1 MLPGNQSVRFCYL
14 MQNGDNAK
22 ILLLFRP
29 PFVVNIIYIPDNQ
42 LYCVFLQTLYF
53 RPYLVLLLKNIL
65 YFCAQNVII
74 LNMRRSIS
82 FTILFFV
89 MLSVLVSCY
98 QSHKKELD
106 LAYTLAESKPDSAL
120 AFLNRINQGKLSDKD
135 MAKYALIYY
144 MAQDKSGLDVD
155 NDSLIRIAY
164 DWYGDHQAD
173 SLYASS
179 LYYMG
184 KYFLLNDSMEQAKA
198 CLEKSYSISNSLHN
212 LNLKCLALDKLIE
225 VEEQL
230 APDTALK
237 YAKALVKMYDSMPNV
252 TIYNKVVARL
262 KLGENF
268 FYVDSLN
275 QALEEEKKAYRI
287 AASVGDNNLLSYV
300 RQNLAST
307 FEEMGEKDS
316 CLFYARQAYD
326 LNGNDRFSCQLMLA
340 SAYISVDSIKQAF
353 TILKQ
358 TAPKTP
364 EDHYSVFY
372 LQSQVAVKAQDYKT
386 AKTFSDSAC
395 SCLQEMYR
403 TASKAK
409 NSYYTSF
416 LKKESERAKMQGK
429 TEMQR
434 WVFGLFLL
442 LGLIVISFVL
452 YAYWSYRKLS
462 LARMVHEQEIF
473 SQKQQM
479 IEKLHQEELLHRDV
493 QLSVMR
499 NYLLKKIEVVE
510 KLNSNVPNGCKHIVL
525 SDNEWTEL
533 EVFLDSVEDLFVSR
547 LKQKHPNLSK
557 ADLRLM
563 MLLRLR
569 LSQKTLASI
578 YCVSEKAIKQKLFL
592 YKDKVGIKNEHFSLR
607 NYIEDF

>member
-1 MLPGNQSVRFCYL
+1 M
-14 MQNGDNAK
+14 
-22 ILLLFRP
+22 
-29 PFVVNIIYIPDNQ
+29 
-42 LYCVFLQTLYF
+42 YCAFLQTLYF
-53 RPYLVLLLKNIL
+53 RPSLVLLLKKIL

-98 QSHKKELD
+98 QSHKRELD

-120 AFLNRINQGKLSDKD
+120 PFLNRINQGKLSDKD

-164 DWYGDHQAD
+164 DWYGEHQDD
-173 SLYASS
+173 SLYATT

-184 KYFLLNDSMEQAKA
+184 KCFLLNDSMEQAKS
-198 CLEKSYSISNSLHN
+198 CLEKSYSISDSLHN
-212 LNLKCLALDKLIE
+212 MNLKCLALDKLIE

-237 YAKALVKMYDSMPNV
+237 YAKALVKMYDSTPNV
-252 TIYNKVVARL
+252 SIYNKVAARL
-262 KLGENF
+262 RLCDNF
-268 FYVDSLN
+268 MFVDSLR
-275 QALEEEKKAYRI
+275 QALCEGQIALKLAMKDADRNLYSFVCQDLANVYEK
-287 AASVGDNNLLSYV
+287 V
-300 RQNLAST
+300 
-307 FEEMGEKDS
+307 GEKDS
-316 CLFYARQAYD
+316 CLFYARQAYS
-326 LNGNDRFSCQLMLA
+326 LNGTDRLSCQLMLA
-340 SAYISVDSIKQAF
+340 SAYISVDSIERAF
-353 TILKQ
+353 AILKQ
-358 TAPKTP
+358 ATPKTP
-364 EDHYSVFY
+364 EDRYPVFFM
-372 LQSQVAVKAQDYKT
+372 QSQAAMKT
-386 AKTFSDSAC
+386 SNYMLAKTFGDSAN
-395 SCLQEMYR
+395 SCLQNMYR
-403 TASKAK
+403 SALQAK
-409 NSYYTSF
+409 IDYYTSF

-429 TEMQR
+429 AEMQR
-434 WVFGLFLL
+434 WVFGLIVL
-442 LGLIVISFVL
+442 LGLIIILFVL
-452 YAYWSYRKLS
+452 YAYWSYRKRS
-462 LARMVHEQEIF
+462 LARIAHEQEIF

-479 IEKLHQEELLHRDV
+479 MEKLHQEELSHRDV

-499 NYLLKKIEVVE
+499 TYLLKKIEVVE
-510 KLNSNVPNGCKHIVL
+510 KLNSSVPNESKHIVL
-525 SDNEWTEL
+525 SDNDWTEL

-563 MLLRLR
+563 MLLRLQ

-607 NYIEDF
+607 NYIENF

>member
-1 MLPGNQSVRFCYL
+1 M
-14 MQNGDNAK
+14 
-22 ILLLFRP
+22 RP
-29 PFVVNIIYIPDNQ
+29 KCNY
-42 LYCVFLQTLYF
+42 T
-53 RPYLVLLLKNIL
+53 K
-65 YFCAQNVII
+65 
-74 LNMRRSIS
+74 NMRRSIS
-82 FTILFFV
+82 FMILFFV

-120 AFLNRINQGKLSDKD
+120 AFLNRINQGKLSDED

-164 DWYGDHQAD
+164 DWYGEHQDD

-184 KYFLLNDSMEQAKA
+184 KCFLLNDSMEQAKA
-198 CLEKSYSISNSLHN
+198 CLEKSYSISDSLHN
-212 LNLKCLALDKLIE
+212 MNLKCLALDKLIE

-237 YAKALVKMYDSMPNV
+237 YAKALVKMYESMPNV
-252 TIYNKVVARL
+252 SIYNKVAAHLR
-262 KLGENF
+262 LGENF
-268 FYVDSLN
+268 FFVDSLK
-275 QALEEEKKAYRI
+275 QALNEEKKAYSL
-287 AASVGDNNLLSYV
+287 AMSVDDNNLLSYV

-316 CLFYARQAYD
+316 CLLYARQAYD

-340 SAYISVDSIKQAF
+340 SVYISVDSINQAFRLLKQAM
-353 TILKQ
+353 
-358 TAPKTP
+358 PKTA
-364 EDHYSVFY
+364 EDRYSVFY
-372 LQSQVAVKAQDYKT
+372 FQSQAAMKAQDFKS
-386 AKTFSDSAC
+386 AKSFSDSAYHY
-395 SCLQEMYR
+395 LEDMYR

-409 NSYYTSF
+409 ISYYSSF

-429 TEMQR
+429 AEVQR
-434 WVFGLFLL
+434 WVFGLIVFLC
-442 LGLIVISFVL
+442 LIIILFVL

-462 LARMVHEQEIF
+462 LARIAHEQEIF

-479 IEKLHQEELLHRDV
+479 MEKLHQEELSHRDV
-493 QLSVMR
+493 QLSVIR
-499 NYLLKKIEVVE
+499 NYLQKKIEVVE
-510 KLNSNVPNGCKHIVL
+510 KLDSIVPNEGKHIVL
-525 SDNEWTEL
+525 SDNDWTEL

-547 LKQKHPNLSK
+547 LKKEHPNLSN
-557 ADLRLM
+557 ADVRLM
-563 MLLRLR
+563 MLLRLK

-607 NYIEDF
+607 NYIENF

>member
-1 MLPGNQSVRFCYL
+1 MLC
-14 MQNGDNAK
+14 
-22 ILLLFRP
+22 
-29 PFVVNIIYIPDNQ
+29 
-42 LYCVFLQTLYF
+42 FLQTLYF

-74 LNMRRSIS
+74 LNMGRSIS

-120 AFLNRINQGKLSDKD
+120 VFLNRINQGKLSDED

-164 DWYGDHQAD
+164 DWYGEHQDD

-184 KYFLLNDSMEQAKA
+184 KCFLLNDSMEQAKA
-198 CLEKSYSISNSLHN
+198 CLEKSYSISDSLHN
-212 LNLKCLALDKLIE
+212 MNLKCLALDKLIE

-237 YAKALVKMYDSMPNV
+237 YAKALVKMYDSTPNV
-252 TIYNKVVARL
+252 SIYNKVAARL
-262 KLGENF
+262 RLCDNF
-268 FYVDSLN
+268 MFVDSLR
-275 QALEEEKKAYRI
+275 QALCEGQIALKLAMKDADRNLYSFVCQDLANVYEK
-287 AASVGDNNLLSYV
+287 V
-300 RQNLAST
+300 
-307 FEEMGEKDS
+307 GEKDS
-316 CLFYARQAYD
+316 CLFYARQAYSS
-326 LNGNDRFSCQLMLA
+326 NGTDRLSCQLMLA
-340 SAYISVDSIKQAF
+340 SAHISVDSIERAF
-353 TILKQ
+353 AILKQ
-358 TAPKTP
+358 ATPKTP
-364 EDHYSVFY
+364 EDRYSVFFM
-372 LQSQVAVKAQDYKT
+372 QSQTAMKT
-386 AKTFSDSAC
+386 SNYMLAKTFGDSAN
-395 SCLQEMYR
+395 SCLQNMYR
-403 TASKAK
+403 SALQAK
-409 NSYYTSF
+409 INYYTSF

-429 TEMQR
+429 AEMQR
-434 WVFGLFLL
+434 WVFGLIVL
-442 LGLIVISFVL
+442 LGLIIILFVL
-452 YAYWSYRKLS
+452 YAYWSYRKRS
-462 LARMVHEQEIF
+462 LARIAHEQEIF

-479 IEKLHQEELLHRDV
+479 MEKLHQEELSHRDV

-499 NYLLKKIEVVE
+499 TYLLKKIEVVE
-510 KLNSNVPNGCKHIVL
+510 KLNSSVPNESKHIVL
-525 SDNEWTEL
+525 SDNDWTEL

-547 LKQKHPNLSK
+547 LKKEHPNLSN
-557 ADLRLM
+557 ADVRLM
-563 MLLRLR
+563 MLLRLK

-607 NYIEDF
+607 NYIENF

>member
-1 MLPGNQSVRFCYL
+1 M
-14 MQNGDNAK
+14 K
-22 ILLLFRP
+22 IRLLFRP
-29 PFVVNIIYIPDNQ
+29 HFIINIIYISDNQ
-42 LYCVFLQTLYF
+42 LYCAFLQTLYF

-65 YFCAQNVII
+65 YFCALNVII

-82 FTILFFV
+82 FTILFFM

-98 QSHKKELD
+98 QSHKRELD
-106 LAYTLAESKPDSAL
+106 LAYTLAEFKPDSAL
-120 AFLNRINQGKLSDKD
+120 AFLNRINQGKLSDED
-135 MAKYALIYY
+135 MAKYALTYY

-164 DWYGDHQAD
+164 DWYEGHQED

-184 KYFLLNDSMEQAKA
+184 KCFLLNDSMEQAKS
-198 CLEKSYSISNSLHN
+198 CLEKSYSISDSLHN
-212 LNLKCLALDKLIE
+212 MNLICLALDKLIE

-252 TIYNKVVARL
+252 SIYNKVAARL
-262 KLGENF
+262 RLCDNF
-268 FYVDSLN
+268 MFVDSLR
-275 QALEEEKKAYRI
+275 QALCEGQIALKLAMKDADRNLYSFVCQDLANVYEK
-287 AASVGDNNLLSYV
+287 V
-300 RQNLAST
+300 
-307 FEEMGEKDS
+307 GEKDS
-316 CLFYARQAYD
+316 CLFYARQAYSS
-326 LNGNDRFSCQLMLA
+326 NGTDRLSCQLMLA
-340 SAYISVDSIKQAF
+340 SAYISVDSIERAF
-353 TILKQ
+353 AILKQ
-358 TAPKTP
+358 ATPKTP
-364 EDHYSVFY
+364 EDCYSVFFM
-372 LQSQVAVKAQDYKT
+372 QSQAAMKT
-386 AKTFSDSAC
+386 SHYMLAKTFGDSAN
-395 SCLQEMYR
+395 SCLQNMYR
-403 TASKAK
+403 SALQAK
-409 NSYYTSF
+409 INYYTSF

-429 TEMQR
+429 AEMQR
-434 WVFGLFLL
+434 WVFGLIVL
-442 LGLIVISFVL
+442 LGLIIILFVL
-452 YAYWSYRKLS
+452 YAYWSYRKRS
-462 LARMVHEQEIF
+462 LARIAHEQEIF

-479 IEKLHQEELLHRDV
+479 MEKLHQEELSHRDV

-499 NYLLKKIEVVE
+499 TYLLKKIEVVE
-510 KLNSNVPNGCKHIVL
+510 KLNSSVPNESKHIVL
-525 SDNEWTEL
+525 SYNDWTEL

-563 MLLRLR
+563 MLLRLK

-607 NYIEDF
+607 NYIENF

>member
-1 MLPGNQSVRFCYL
+1 M
-14 MQNGDNAK
+14 K

-29 PFVVNIIYIPDNQ
+29 HFIINIIYIPDNQ
-42 LYCVFLQTLYF
+42 LYCAFLQTLYF

-65 YFCAQNVII
+65 YFCALNVII

-98 QSHKKELD
+98 QSHKRELD

-120 AFLNRINQGKLSDKD
+120 PFLNRINQGKLSDKD

-164 DWYGDHQAD
+164 DWYEGHQED

-184 KYFLLNDSMEQAKA
+184 KCFLLNDSMEQAKS
-198 CLEKSYSISNSLHN
+198 CLEKSYSISDSLHN
-212 LNLKCLALDKLIE
+212 MNLICLALDKLIE

-230 APDTALK
+230 APYKALN
-237 YAKALVKMYDSMPNV
+237 YAKALVKMYESMPNV
-252 TIYNKVVARL
+252 SIYNKVAARL
-262 KLGENF
+262 RLCDNF
-268 FYVDSLN
+268 MFVDSLR
-275 QALEEEKKAYRI
+275 QALCEGQIALKLAMKDADRNLYSFVCQDLANVYEK
-287 AASVGDNNLLSYV
+287 V
-300 RQNLAST
+300 
-307 FEEMGEKDS
+307 GEKDS
-316 CLFYARQAYD
+316 CLFYARQAYSS
-326 LNGNDRFSCQLMLA
+326 NGTDRLSCQLMLA
-340 SAYISVDSIKQAF
+340 SAYISVDSIERAF
-353 TILKQ
+353 AILKQ
-358 TAPKTP
+358 ATPKTP
-364 EDHYSVFY
+364 EDRCSVFFM
-372 LQSQVAVKAQDYKT
+372 QSQAAMKT
-386 AKTFSDSAC
+386 SNYMLAKTFGDSAN
-395 SCLQEMYR
+395 SCLQNMYR
-403 TASKAK
+403 SALQAK
-409 NSYYTSF
+409 INYYTSF

-429 TEMQR
+429 AEMQR
-434 WVFGLFLL
+434 WVFGLIVL
-442 LGLIVISFVL
+442 LGLIIILFVL
-452 YAYWSYRKLS
+452 YAYWSYRKRS
-462 LARMVHEQEIF
+462 LARIAHEQEIF

-479 IEKLHQEELLHRDV
+479 MEKLHQEELSHRDV

-499 NYLLKKIEVVE
+499 TYLLKKIEVVE
-510 KLNSNVPNGCKHIVL
+510 KLNSSVPNESKHIVL
-525 SDNEWTEL
+525 SDNDWTEL

-547 LKQKHPNLSK
+547 LKKEHPNLSN
-557 ADLRLM
+557 ADVRLM
-563 MLLRLR
+563 MLLRLK

-607 NYIEDF
+607 NYIENF

>member
-1 MLPGNQSVRFCYL
+1 M
-14 MQNGDNAK
+14 
-22 ILLLFRP
+22 RP
-29 PFVVNIIYIPDNQ
+29 KCNY
-42 LYCVFLQTLYF
+42 T
-53 RPYLVLLLKNIL
+53 K
-65 YFCAQNVII
+65 
-74 LNMRRSIS
+74 NMRRSIS

-120 AFLNRINQGKLSDKD
+120 SFLNRINQGKLSDED
-135 MAKYALIYY
+135 MAKYALTYY

-164 DWYGDHQAD
+164 DWYGEHQDD
-173 SLYASS
+173 SLYATT

-198 CLEKSYSISNSLHN
+198 CLDKSYSISDSLHH
-212 LNLKCLALDKLIE
+212 LNVKCLALDKLIE

-230 APDTALK
+230 APYKALR
-237 YAKALVKMYDSMPNV
+237 YAKDLVKMYESMPNV
-252 TIYNKVVARL
+252 SIYNKVAAHLR
-262 KLGENF
+262 LGENF
-268 FYVDSLN
+268 FFVDSLK
-275 QALEEEKKAYRI
+275 QALNEEKKAYSL
-287 AASVGDNNLLSYV
+287 AMSVDDNNLLSYV

-316 CLFYARQAYD
+316 CLLYARQAYD

-340 SAYISVDSIKQAF
+340 SVYISVDSINQAFRLLKQAM
-353 TILKQ
+353 
-358 TAPKTP
+358 PKTA
-364 EDHYSVFY
+364 EDRYSVFY
-372 LQSQVAVKAQDYKT
+372 FQSQAAMKAQDFKS
-386 AKTFSDSAC
+386 AKSFSDSAYHY
-395 SCLQEMYR
+395 LEDMYR

-409 NSYYTSF
+409 ISYYSSF

-429 TEMQR
+429 AEVQR
-434 WVFGLFLL
+434 WVFGLTVLL
-442 LGLIVISFVL
+442 CLIIILFVL

-462 LARMVHEQEIF
+462 LARIAHEQEIF

-479 IEKLHQEELLHRDV
+479 MEKLHQEELSHRDV
-493 QLSVMR
+493 QLSVIR
-499 NYLLKKIEVVE
+499 NYLQKKIEVVE
-510 KLNSNVPNGCKHIVL
+510 KLDSIVPNEGKHIVL
-525 SDNEWTEL
+525 SDNDWTEL

-547 LKQKHPNLSK
+547 LKKEHPNLSN
-557 ADLRLM
+557 ADVRLM
-563 MLLRLR
+563 MLLRLK

-607 NYIEDF
+607 NYIENF

>member
-1 MLPGNQSVRFCYL
+1 
-14 MQNGDNAK
+14 
-22 ILLLFRP
+22 
-29 PFVVNIIYIPDNQ
+29 
-42 LYCVFLQTLYF
+42 
-53 RPYLVLLLKNIL
+53 
-65 YFCAQNVII
+65 
-74 LNMRRSIS
+74 MRRSIS
-82 FTILFFV
+82 FTILCFM
-89 MLSVLVSCY
+89 MLSVLVSCH
-98 QSHKKELD
+98 QSHKRELD

-120 AFLNRINQGKLSDKD
+120 AFLNRINQGKLSDED

-164 DWYGDHQAD
+164 DWYGEHQDD

-275 QALEEEKKAYRI
+275 QALEEEKKAYRM

-533 EVFLDSVEDLFVSR
+533 EVFLGSVEDLFVSR